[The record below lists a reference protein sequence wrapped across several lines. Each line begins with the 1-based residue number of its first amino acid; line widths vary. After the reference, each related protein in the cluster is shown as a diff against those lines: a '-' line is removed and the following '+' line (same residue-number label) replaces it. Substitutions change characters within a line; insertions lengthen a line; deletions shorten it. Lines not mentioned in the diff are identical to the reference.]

1 MHSSKPERGAAPPL
15 DAGANPEAAAQGGA
29 LPDAPGLTAWL
40 HAHGDL
46 REVAGNTPFLLD
58 DPAFAWM
65 LLRGAVE
72 LFLVRVE
79 GGQPQGMRH
88 HFASLAPGAFMPGLS
103 PDLGDLGYCL
113 LAVPHVGTQ
122 VCRVSQAAFRRLGQ
136 DVAVREALIRSV
148 EAWVHAV
155 SDGLAHWITPRPRIG
170 QALVAGESAAVAAHQ
185 RASAS
190 RGVIWTRLPRDAVL
204 YLDSQDLPPGTGPCD
219 LPMTS
224 ATWFLSHADLDVT
237 ARTTADCLAQ
247 DAVWAGLDVLHAV
260 LFPIAELNVRLA
272 QVDEHNRMRQRSES
286 VDRDWDR
293 GLRSLG
299 TVMDAPA
306 VGLGESVGAEPPLV
320 TALALVGRVEG
331 FTVKPPPP
339 RARDDEDRTFS
350 LAELARSSGLRRR
363 TVLLEPGWHRQLAN
377 AMLGEAADD
386 GRPLAILPGRRGLR
400 VVDPTRGTAH
410 TGEDALA
417 LLGPQAVALTAPLP
431 FRVLTWGDVPRF
443 TLARTWRDLIA
454 LILTGAAGGLLGM
467 AAPIASAYLI
477 DKVIPA
483 HDRGQLVEMA
493 LVLAVLGVAAF
504 IMSVVG
510 AIAFSRF
517 ESRAGPAVQAAMIDR
532 LLRLPVGFFRDFS
545 AGDLAMRASAVTHI
559 QQMVSGAAAG
569 AVMAGV
575 FSVFSFGL
583 LLYYDLRMGL
593 WAVLLTAIYV
603 CATLALTLMRLARER
618 PLAEMDGRLQS
629 LMLQLI
635 TGIAKLRLSASED
648 RAFVRW
654 AMPFAKAQRLRA
666 GASALGSAQTVLNG
680 FFGIAALFFFFLVMG
695 NFGAGL
701 DENALAIGSFAAF
714 LAAFGQFNGS
724 VTQMTQTI
732 TSLIGVKP
740 LFERARPLLRAT
752 PEVGDGRE
760 DPGVLSGGIELS
772 HVSFRYDENGPLVLD
787 DVSITARPG
796 EFVALVGASG
806 SGKSTLLRLLLG
818 FETPDAG
825 GILLDGQDVRDLDV
839 LAARRQMGV
848 VLQNSRPMP
857 GSLYDNIVG
866 VTGGTVEQAWE
877 AASRVGLADDIRAMP
892 MGMHTVVTE
901 GSGSLSGGQLQRL
914 MIARAIVG
922 SPRILLLDEAT
933 SALDNRTQAVVTD
946 SLERL
951 SVTRIVVAHRLS
963 TIERADRI
971 VVLDHGRVVESG
983 TFAELMQRDGAF
995 ARLAAAQ
1002 IV

>member
-1 MHSSKPERGAAPPL
+1 MPTGEGPAAWPGPAL
-15 DAGANPEAAAQGGA
+15 AALCAGQGE
-29 LPDAPGLTAWL
+29 T
-40 HAHGDL
+40 
-46 REVAGNTPFLLD
+46 RQVAGNTPFLLD
-58 DPAFAWM
+58 DPGWAWL

-72 LFLVRVE
+72 LFLVRAE
-79 GGQPQGMRH
+79 HGQAQGMRH
-88 HFASLAPGAFMPGLS
+88 HFASLTPGALMPGLS

-113 LAVPHVGTQ
+113 LAVPHVGTE
-122 VCRVSQAAFRRLGQ
+122 VCRVPQAALH
-136 DVAVREALIRSV
+136 ALADDPTARDELIAPV

-170 QALVAGESAAVAAHQ
+170 QALVTGETARVAGHQ
-185 RASAS
+185 RASAA
-190 RGVIWTRLPRDAVL
+190 RGVVWLALPRDTVL
-204 YLDSQDLPPGTGPCD
+204 YLDAQELPAGTGPCG
-219 LPMTS
+219 LPLTPT
-224 ATWFLSHADLDVT
+224 TWILAHADLDVAGET
-237 ARTTADCLAQ
+237 TTACLARG
-247 DAVWAGLDVLHAV
+247 ALWAGLDALHAV
-260 LFPIAELNVRLA
+260 LFPLAELNVRLA
-272 QVDEHNRMRQRSES
+272 QVDEHNRLRQRVES
-286 VDRDWDR
+286 VERDWDR

-299 TVMDAPA
+299 TVMAADAVA
-306 VGLGESVGAEPPLV
+306 GSAAHEGEPLV
-320 TALALVGRVEG
+320 AAMTLVGRVEG
-331 FTVKPPPP
+331 FVVKVPVQ
-339 RARDDEDRTFS
+339 RARDDEDRAPR
-350 LAELARSSGLRRR
+350 LDDVARASGLRRR
-363 TVLLEPGWHRQLAN
+363 TVLLEPGWHLHQSGAL
-377 AMLGEAADD
+377 LGQAADD
-386 GRPLAILPGRRGLR
+386 GRPLAILPGRRGPR
-400 VVDPTRGTAH
+400 IVDPTHGVEH
-410 TGEDALA
+410 TGESGLA
-417 LLGPQAVALTAPLP
+417 MLAPQAVALTAPLP
-431 FRVLTWGDVPRF
+431 FRVLTWADVPRF
-443 TLARTWRDLIA
+443 TFVRTWRDLLV

-467 AAPIASAYLI
+467 AAPIASGYLI

-493 LVLAVLGVAAF
+493 LVLSVLGVAAF

-532 LLRLPVGFFRDFS
+532 LLRLPVGFFRTFS

-569 AVMAGV
+569 AVMAGI

-593 WAVLLTAIYV
+593 WAVLITAIYV
-603 CATLALTLMRLARER
+603 TATLTLTLMRLARER
-618 PLAEMDGRLQS
+618 PLAGLDGQLQS

-654 AMPFAKAQRLRA
+654 ALPFAKAQRLRA
-666 GASALGSAQTVLNG
+666 STSALGNAQAVLNS

-695 NFGAGL
+695 NFGEGL
-701 DENALAIGSFAAF
+701 SENAMAIGTFAAF
-714 LAAFGQFNGS
+714 LTAFSQFNGS
-724 VTQMTQTI
+724 VTQMTQTL

-740 LFERARPLLRAT
+740 LFERARPLLRAR
-752 PEVGDGRE
+752 PEIGEGRE
-760 DPGVLSGGIELS
+760 DPGTLSGGIELS
-772 HVSFRYDENGPLVLD
+772 HVTFRYDENGPLVLD
-787 DVSITARPG
+787 DVSLQARPG
-796 EFVALVGASG
+796 EFIALVGASG
-806 SGKSTLLRLLLG
+806 SGKSTVLRLLLG

-857 GSLYDNIVG
+857 GSLFDNIVG
-866 VTGGTVEQAWE
+866 VTGGTLEQAWD
-877 AASRVGLADDIRAMP
+877 AAARVGLAEDIRAMP

-901 GSGSLSGGQLQRL
+901 GNGSLSGGQLQRL

-922 SPRILLLDEAT
+922 APRILLLDEAT
-933 SALDNRTQAVVTD
+933 SALDNRTQAVVTE

-971 VVLDHGRVVESG
+971 IVLEQGRVVESG
-983 TFAELMQRDGAF
+983 SFAELMQRDGAF